1 MKALFLNLLFAI
13 FFVCSSYGQQQLKIE
28 ISRDTLRKEGILFHR
43 HKVEKGQTIF
53 SLCRVYGV
61 EAGQLLRDN
70 PELSNG
76 LREGALLMIRKTEAK
91 TRKYIKYTVKWF
103 DNLQSISDQ
112 FGVSP
117 GEIIALN
124 SLTEPKVKTRQEL
137 LIPYKDDKSKKDD
150 LTMKGTPLPD
160 KDSSKE
166 KRDAD
171 EEEAKK
177 REVDK
182 EKVAKQKAE
191 KLEAELQEYARLE
204 AARLE
209 SARLEEARQE
219 AARQE
224 ALIKETA
231 RLEKA
236 RLKAQRKDEKRKEAQ
251 EKENARQETAKQT
264 TSLTEQAIETAVVKS
279 VTEEINPKVQLTTLP
294 DKNDN
299 ITENIAPPERGLE
312 RSAKIALILPFGQPE
327 NTNNY
332 SGNNYVDFYQGFL
345 LAAQE
350 MKDAGMSLDLNVLD
364 IKEYP
369 SGRVLYQSG
378 VLEESDLIIGPVY
391 RNEVAE
397 VLEYASENYIPI
409 VSPMDPSTE
418 DFAKY
423 NPLFFQ
429 IGISTYIQQLNL
441 LKALSR
447 NSQVT
452 LIFEESGADSALVS
466 TSKDILNQLGIRYS
480 SLSYNVLSGR
490 EIGPRMMSRLSDSK
504 LNEIVVLS
512 NSEAF
517 VSDVLRNLNLICSRN
532 NYKISLYGTPRWR
545 NFDNVDV
552 SYYHSMNLHL
562 SLQYYVDYESEEVK
576 SFMDSYCS
584 YFSGDPSPYSFQGYD
599 LGKFF
604 LKSIFRYGPRFIK
617 RVEGYREELLQSDL
631 MLEKVGQGF
640 VNNATR
646 LIIYNPDFS
655 VQIRRF
661 VR

>member
-1 MKALFLNLLFAI
+1 MKALFLTLIFAI
-13 FFVCSSYGQQQLKIE
+13 SFVCSSYGQQQPQIV
-28 ISRDTLRKEGILFHR
+28 ISGDTLRKDGILFHR
-43 HKVEKGQTIF
+43 HKVEKGQTIY

-61 EAGQLLRDN
+61 DAEQLLNDN
-70 PELSNG
+70 PGLGNG
-76 LREGALLMIRKTEAK
+76 LREGALLLIRKAEVR

-103 DNLQSISDQ
+103 DNLQTISDQ

-124 SLTEPKVKTRQEL
+124 SLSEPKVRTRQEL
-137 LIPYKDDKSKKDD
+137 LIPYKENPSKKDD
-150 LTMKGTPLPD
+150 LTLSGTTLPG
-160 KDSSKE
+160 KDNSKE
-166 KRDAD
+166 KRIEDD
-171 EEEAKK
+171 EEAKK
-177 REVDK
+177 IEAEKREANK
-182 EKVAKQKAE
+182 EKEAGEKAE
-191 KLEAELQEYARLE
+191 KLEAARQESERLDAARLE

-209 SARLEEARQE
+209 
-219 AARQE
+219 AAR
-224 ALIKETA
+224 KESV
-231 RLEKA
+231 REEKT
-236 RLKAQRKDEKRKEAQ
+236 RLKAQRQEEKIKEAL
-251 EKENARQETAKQT
+251 EKETLRQESLKQT
-264 TSLTEQAIETAVVKS
+264 TTLTRNKVETTVETAVEKS
-279 VTEEINPKVQLTTLP
+279 VTEETNPKVQLNILP

-299 ITENIAPPERGLE
+299 IAENITPPERGLE
-312 RSAKIALILPFGQPE
+312 RSAKIALILPFGLPE
-327 NTNNY
+327 NTSNY
-332 SGNNYVDFYQGFL
+332 SGNNYIDFYQGFL
-345 LAAQE
+345 MAAQE
-350 MKDAGMSLDLNVLD
+350 MKDAGMSLDLSVFD
-364 IKEYP
+364 IEEYP
-369 SGRVLYQSG
+369 SGRVLCQSG
-378 VLEESDLIIGPVY
+378 VLQESDLIIGPVF
-391 RNEVAE
+391 REEVAE
-397 VLEYASENYIPI
+397 VLEYASEYDIPI

-418 DFAKY
+418 DLAKY

-441 LKALSR
+441 LKVLSR

-466 TSKDILNQLGIRYS
+466 TSKEILGQLGIRYS

-490 EIGPRMMSRLSDSK
+490 EIGSRMMSRLSDSK

-517 VSDVLRNLNLICSRN
+517 VSDVLRNLNLLCSRN

-552 SYYHSMNLHL
+552 TYYHSMNLHL

-576 SFMDSYCS
+576 SFMDSYHS
-584 YFSGDPSPYSFQGYD
+584 YFSGEPSPYSFQGYD

-604 LKSIFRYGPRFIK
+604 LKNLFRYGPRFVK
-617 RVEGYREELLQSDL
+617 RVDGYREELLQSDL

>member
-1 MKALFLNLLFAI
+1 MKAIFLNLLFAI
-13 FFVCSSYGQQQLKIE
+13 SFVCYSYGQQQPQIAV
-28 ISRDTLRKEGILFHR
+28 SRDTLRKDGILFHR

-61 EAGQLLRDN
+61 EAEQLLRDN

-76 LREGALLMIRKTEAK
+76 LREGSLLMIRKAEAK

-124 SLTEPKVKTRQEL
+124 SLSEPKVKTRQEL
-137 LIPYKDDKSKKDD
+137 LIPYKENLSKKDN
-150 LTMKGTPLPD
+150 LTLSGTPLPEME
-160 KDSSKE
+160 SSKE
-166 KRDAD
+166 KRDAS
-171 EEEAKK
+171 EEAAKKLAAAK
-177 REVDK
+177 REANK
-182 EKVAKQKAE
+182 EKDAREKAE
-191 KLEAELQEYARLE
+191 KLEAVRQ
-204 AARLE
+204 E
-209 SARLEEARQE
+209 SARQDAARQE
-219 AARQE
+219 AAHQE
-224 ALIKETA
+224 ALRKETA

-236 RLKAQRKDEKRKEAQ
+236 RQKAQRQEEKRKEAL
-251 EKENARQETAKQT
+251 ENETIRQEAEKQT
-264 TSLTEQAIETAVVKS
+264 TSLTENKVETAVLKS
-279 VTEEINPKVQLTTLP
+279 VTEETNPKVQLTTLP

-299 ITENIAPPERGLE
+299 IAENIAPPERGLE
-312 RSAKIALILPFGQPE
+312 RSAKIALILPFGQQE

-378 VLEESDLIIGPVY
+378 VLEKSDLIIGPVF
-391 RNEVAE
+391 RDEVAE
-397 VLEYASENYIPI
+397 VLEYASENDIPI

-418 DFAKY
+418 DLAKY

-490 EIGPRMMSRLSDSK
+490 EIGPRMISRLSDSK
-504 LNEIVVLS
+504 LNEIVVIS

-517 VSDVLRNLNLICSRN
+517 VSDVLRNLNLLCSRN

-552 SYYHSMNLHL
+552 TYYHSMNLHL

-576 SFMDSYCS
+576 NFMDSYSS

-604 LKSIFRYGPRFIK
+604 LKNIFRYGPRFVK

>member
-1 MKALFLNLLFAI
+1 MKSLFFNLLFAI
-13 FFVCSSYGQQQLKIE
+13 SFVCSSYSQQQPQIV

-61 EAGQLLRDN
+61 EAEQLLRDN

-76 LREGALLMIRKTEAK
+76 LREGALLMIRKAETI

-124 SLTEPKVKTRQEL
+124 SLSEPKVKTRQEL
-137 LIPYKDDKSKKDD
+137 LIPYKENLSKKDN
-150 LTMKGTPLPD
+150 LTLSGTPLPEME
-160 KDSSKE
+160 SSKE
-166 KRDAD
+166 KRDAS

-177 REVDK
+177 LAAAKREADK
-182 EKVAKQKAE
+182 EKDAREKAE
-191 KLEAELQEYARLE
+191 KLEAVRQ
-204 AARLE
+204 E
-209 SARLEEARQE
+209 SARQDAARQE
-219 AARQE
+219 AAHQE
-224 ALIKETA
+224 ALRKETA

-236 RLKAQRKDEKRKEAQ
+236 RQKAQRQEEKRKEAL
-251 EKENARQETAKQT
+251 ENETIRQEAEKQT
-264 TSLTEQAIETAVVKS
+264 TSLTENKVETAVLKS
-279 VTEEINPKVQLTTLP
+279 VTEETNPKVQLTTLP

-299 ITENIAPPERGLE
+299 IAENIAPPERGLE
-312 RSAKIALILPFGQPE
+312 RSAKIALILPFGQQE

-378 VLEESDLIIGPVY
+378 VLEKSDLIIGPVF
-391 RNEVAE
+391 RDEVAE
-397 VLEYASENYIPI
+397 VLEYASENDIPI

-418 DFAKY
+418 DLAKY

-490 EIGPRMMSRLSDSK
+490 EIGPRMISRLSDSK
-504 LNEIVVLS
+504 LNEIVVIS

-517 VSDVLRNLNLICSRN
+517 VSDVLRNLNLLCSRN

-552 SYYHSMNLHL
+552 TYYHSMNLHL

-576 SFMDSYCS
+576 NFMDSYSS

-604 LKSIFRYGPRFIK
+604 LKNIFRYGPRFVK